1 MRVVVADTGPLH
13 YLVLIGAIDILPRW
27 FETVLLPEAVRTEL
41 SHARTPPAV
50 RAWMDS
56 RATWLHAAPT
66 PPLEE
71 LPFPALD
78 DGERAA
84 IALAVSRNADLILM
98 DDRGGVVAALAA
110 GFQTIGTL
118 GLLDRAGRHGLIGK
132 GFGRPFKLTEHQR
145 REAIKRPDR
154 GDKRLAGIGRSYNVS
169 PQMISSLGA

>member
-71 LPFPALD
+71 LPFPALN

-118 GLLDRAGRHGLIGK
+118 GLLDRAARHGLIDLAAA
-132 GFGRPFKLTEHQR
+132 LTRLKATNFRCR
-145 REAIKRPDR
+145 REMLNAL
-154 GDKRLAGIGRSYNVS
+154 LAQHRQSK
-169 PQMISSLGA
+169 